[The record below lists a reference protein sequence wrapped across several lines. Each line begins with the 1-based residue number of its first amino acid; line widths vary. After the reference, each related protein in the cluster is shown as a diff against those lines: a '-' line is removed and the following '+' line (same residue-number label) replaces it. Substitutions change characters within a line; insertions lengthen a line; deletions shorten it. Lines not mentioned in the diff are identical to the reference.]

1 MLAYTSIEKVK
12 FSLLDKPKQA
22 LIEPTDAVVRVTLGC
37 RIDGGQ
43 TGYVRVRF
51 RCCEGNGMHL
61 RDDDGNLIM
70 CHLDLAGATNQN
82 I

>member
-1 MLAYTSIEKVK
+1 MGQVK
-12 FSLLDKPKQA
+12 Q
-22 LIEPTDAVVRVTLGC
+22 TDVAAEDGATAVGDEDVRK
-37 RIDGGQ
+37 
-43 TGYVRVRF
+43 
-51 RCCEGNGMHL
+51 HL